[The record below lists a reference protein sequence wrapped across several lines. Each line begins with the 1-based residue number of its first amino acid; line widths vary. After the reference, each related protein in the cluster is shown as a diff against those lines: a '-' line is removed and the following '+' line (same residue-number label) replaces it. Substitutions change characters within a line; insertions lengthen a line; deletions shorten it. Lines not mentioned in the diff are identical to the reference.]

1 MLEEGSTDQALR
13 GAHHNR
19 GICCYMLLYE
29 ALSRLLLQTTD
40 IALPSKFK
48 DELFTI
54 KDVKGKTKE
63 DRKLALDSILND
75 QEFHS
80 FLKNVTTEIKLH
92 SSEMSQYWLSCLEMV
107 EILLMNYHAL
117 HAQNWKDY
125 LRSLKLMLPW
135 MAIYDSLHNTR
146 YMSIY
151 WAEMNNLNEDIKK
164 YMDEG
169 LCSQLCQASLS
180 RLFHMNKASKMKG
193 GWKGFT
199 KNESIVNIHTHTVNS
214 MMKVREALHKRAS
227 ISNAKRD
234 HAANSKSRMKTDE
247 QRVQGIANSKSRMK
261 TDEQRVQDIA
271 NSKSRM

>member
-1 MLEEGSTDQALR
+1 MQGTFVSTINKRFKGSGIFQLVHALLEEGSTDQAVR

-29 ALSRLLLQTTD
+29 PLSRLLLQTTD

-48 DELFTI
+48 DELITI
-54 KDVKGKTKE
+54 KDVKRKTKE

-92 SSEMSQYWLSCLEMV
+92 SSEMSQYCLSCLEMV

-117 HAQNWKDY
+117 RTQNWKDY
-125 LRSLKLMLPW
+125 LHSLKLMLPW
-135 MAIYDSLHNTR
+135 MAIYESLHYTR

-151 WAEMNNLNEDIKK
+151 WAEMNNFNEDIKK

-169 LCSQLCQASLS
+169 LFSSSMSGLQNEGSLD
-180 RLFHMNKASKMKG
+180 R
-193 GWKGFT
+193 
-199 KNESIVNIHTHTVNS
+199 
-214 MMKVREALHKRAS
+214 LHK
-227 ISNAKRD
+227 K
-234 HAANSKSRMKTDE
+234 
-247 QRVQGIANSKSRMK
+247 
-261 TDEQRVQDIA
+261 
-271 NSKSRM
+271 